1 MSKTDSGV
9 LSCKTPT
16 NRNTDDEISKC
27 IFDVMEGESPPL
39 IGKVDPVSCVA
50 ILHSY
55 SERMNKTILKEACKI
70 VVPYKIMGTQVS
82 TLDILVEKDGHELEM
97 GNNSEI
103 NMKVRTDRVTIDI
116 GNPIRSNSGVYKLT
130 LSNDQGSAEVRVPV
144 EVLDVPSPPQ
154 MVTVSDVRKDS
165 VLVSWKPP
173 ADTGGTPI
181 KHYIMEASDY
191 TTNNMWTSVGMTEDG
206 EATQLSILHLAEGHR
221 YSFRVIGANKV
232 GQSEPQEMMQADAV
246 TTK

>member
-1 MSKTDSGV
+1 M
-9 LSCKTPT
+9 
-16 NRNTDDEISKC
+16 
-27 IFDVMEGESPPL
+27 
-39 IGKVDPVSCVA
+39 
-50 ILHSY
+50 
-55 SERMNKTILKEACKI
+55 
-70 VVPYKIMGTQVS
+70 
-82 TLDILVEKDGHELEM
+82 
-97 GNNSEI
+97 
-103 NMKVRTDRVTIDI
+103 
-116 GNPIRSNSGVYKLT
+116 T
-130 LSNDQGSAEVRVPV
+130 LSLLLQLPAQGLHRQNSAGSVRKRTGVREAGEVQGEVPV

-154 MVTVSDVRKDS
+154 AVTVTDVRKDS

-173 ADTGGTPI
+173 ADSGGTPI

-191 TTNNMWTSVGMTEDG
+191 TANNMWTSVGMTEDG